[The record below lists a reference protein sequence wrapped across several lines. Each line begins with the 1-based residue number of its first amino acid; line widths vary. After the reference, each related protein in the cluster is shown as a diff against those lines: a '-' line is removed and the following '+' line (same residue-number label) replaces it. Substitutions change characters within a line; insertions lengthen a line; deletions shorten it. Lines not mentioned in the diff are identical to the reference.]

1 MTESG
6 SVSDSNLPALVARV
20 EGLMD
25 DVQAW
30 LAASEAQARR
40 SGDRQAAQN
49 WQQRQL
55 RLCAYRQGLIT
66 MLNEDANPPA

>member
-1 MTESG
+1 VVESG
-6 SVSDSNLPALVARV
+6 PVPESNLPRLLARV

-30 LAASEAQARR
+30 LTAREAQARG
-40 SGDRQAAQN
+40 SGDRQAAQS

-55 RLCAYRQGLIT
+55 RLRAYRQGLIT
-66 MLNEDANPPA
+66 MLNEESDPPA

>member
-1 MTESG
+1 VTESR

-55 RLCAYRQGLIT
+55 RLRAYRQGLIT